1 MILPLKHLSERIWW
15 AALAYGIALKY
26 VFLEFFWKKIGKNRI
41 NYENGY
47 QRQDGKEAVVTGG
60 SRGIGLEIVYNLLQY
75 GYSIVI
81 GRILYNLMQVNQF
94 CASLMM
100 PSGMAE

>member
-1 MILPLKHLSERIWW
+1 MILPLKHLTERIWW

-81 GRILYNLMQVNQF
+81 GSSSSEESRSALKQSILKKYPG
-94 CASLMM
+94 S
-100 PSGMAE
+100 S